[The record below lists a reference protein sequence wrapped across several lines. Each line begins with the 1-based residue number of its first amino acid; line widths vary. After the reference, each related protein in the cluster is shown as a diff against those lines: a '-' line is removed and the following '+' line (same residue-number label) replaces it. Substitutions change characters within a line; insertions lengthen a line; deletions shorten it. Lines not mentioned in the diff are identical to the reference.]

1 MVVATTGIDLTSMF
15 HDLSPG
21 ANTAASNTL
30 ALIMAAYLIGSSIDD
45 KKLDALHGQIIFTFF
60 QGERRMATLV
70 HVDS

>member
-1 MVVATTGIDLTSMF
+1 VAAGIDSTSIF

-30 ALIMAAYLIGSSIDD
+30 ALIMAAYLIQLSVDN
-45 KKLDALHGQIIFTFF
+45 KKLDALHRQIIFAFF

-70 HVDS
+70 HVNS